1 MNKEHKGKMM
11 AGVIQDFLPALKE
24 IAELGSMNNKP
35 NGKYERGSWLEV
47 ENAQVL
53 YLDAFWRH
61 QLEGMYEV
69 DPETDK
75 IHLVAMAWN
84 LLALLTFYLND
95 TSAGILKSDPG
106 MGVSNRAAFSV
117 KLRPFGL
124 DPEAAAASSA
134 PAVSITKFTED

>member
-1 MNKEHKGKMM
+1 MNKEHEGKTM

-69 DPETDK
+69 DPETRK

-84 LLALLTFYLND
+84 LLALLTFYLKD
-95 TSAGILKSDPG
+95 TSAGILKSDPY
-106 MGVSNRAAFSV
+106 MGVSNRAEFGV
-117 KLRPFGL
+117 RLRTCSL
-124 DPEAAAASSA
+124 DPAAPPSV
-134 PAVSITKFTED
+134 PTVSITKFTED